1 MVCNAFDI
9 FAKRH
14 SFYEINQNIPC
25 SKDDITEMIFKA
37 LELYPSPFNSQ
48 SSRLLVLYQDT
59 HKNFWNLVEKE
70 LLNVSAED
78 KKEAIKKR
86 ITSFSAGFGTIL
98 YFVDMNIIHSQEKAM
113 PLYAENFKNW
123 AMQSSA
129 MLQFMIWSAFANS
142 NIGASLQHYNPLI
155 NQMVEKA
162 FNIDKNWE
170 LVAQMPFGGIKNVPQ
185 PHVVENLS
193 QKIST
198 F

>member
-25 SKDDITEMIFKA
+25 SKDDITEMILKA

-48 SSRLLVLYQDT
+48 SSRLFVLYQNE
-59 HKNFWNLVEKE
+59 HEKFWNLVEQE
-70 LLNVSAED
+70 LLNTAAQD
-78 KKEAIKKR
+78 KKEAIKTR
-86 ITSFSAGFGTIL
+86 MASFSSGFGTIL
-98 YFVDMNIIHSQEKAM
+98 YFVDMSVVHAQEKAM

-123 AMQSSA
+123 AIQSSA
-129 MLQFMIWSAFANS
+129 MLQFMIWSAFADN

-155 NQMVEKA
+155 DQMVEKT
-162 FNIDKNWE
+162 FNTDKSWE
-170 LVAQMPFGGIKNVPQ
+170 LVAQMPFGGIKTIPQ
-185 PHVVENLS
+185 PHIVENLT
-193 QKIST
+193 QKISI